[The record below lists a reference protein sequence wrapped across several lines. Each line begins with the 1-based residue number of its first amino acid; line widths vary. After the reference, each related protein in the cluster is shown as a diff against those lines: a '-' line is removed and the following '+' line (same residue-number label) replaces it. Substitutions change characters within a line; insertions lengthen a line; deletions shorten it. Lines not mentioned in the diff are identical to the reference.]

1 MDHLALFTSK
11 TRGRIH
17 LQQVPLCLTEIRVF
31 EYITPPPVGRVGL
44 YLSLQSV
51 ALPSL
56 IIDPRK
62 IQ

>member
-31 EYITPPPVGRVGL
+31 EYITPPPLEGWGFISL
-44 YLSLQSV
+44 YNQ
-51 ALPSL
+51 
-56 IIDPRK
+56 
-62 IQ
+62 